1 MTLPSSSTLP
11 EPSPPAPD
19 PSGSRSR
26 GTGRGDRW
34 RSLAPFALLLVL
46 YAITVAVA
54 PGYLAGSQV
63 GSLLQLAAL
72 LGIVA
77 IGQTLVILVGGIDLS
92 VSAVITLTNLLS
104 AGALAGSDANLP
116 QALAIALGLGLLCGL
131 ANGIGVVLLKV
142 PDMVMTLATMTI
154 VTGVAYILT
163 GGAPKGASSP
173 GLTFLVQ
180 HRFAGFLTL
189 GVVLWL
195 VLGVLVVLA
204 LRYTVVGQDIYAT
217 GLNRRAAYASG
228 VRVGPMVVGLYA
240 VSGLCAGAVGLLLTG
255 YTGSSYFGSGDP
267 YQLASIAA
275 VVLGGTSIYGG
286 SGGYVGT
293 VAGAAI
299 TTLLLSLLQV
309 VGIPTAG
316 QNIAYGVVIIAM
328 LIVFSRG
335 RRSA

>member
-1 MTLPSSSTLP
+1 MTVPSSSTLP
-11 EPSPPAPD
+11 DPLPSSPD
-19 PSGSRSR
+19 PADGKARA
-26 GTGRGDRW
+26 TGRGDRW
-34 RSLAPFALLLVL
+34 RALVPFAVLVVL

-54 PGYLAGSQV
+54 PGYLAGSQI

-116 QALAIALGLGLLCGL
+116 KAIGIALGLGLLWGL
-131 ANGIGVVLLKV
+131 VNGIGVVLLKV
-142 PDMVMTLATMTI
+142 PDMVMTLATFTI

-173 GLTFLVQ
+173 ALMFLVQ

-189 GVVLWL
+189 GVVFW
-195 VLGVLVVLA
+195 VLLGALVVLG
-204 LRYTVVGQDIYAT
+204 LRYTVMGQDIYAT

-228 VRVGPMVVGLYA
+228 VRVGPMIVGLYT
-240 VSGLCAGAVGLLLTG
+240 VSGVCAGVVGLLLTG
-255 YTGSSYFGSGDP
+255 YTGSSYFGSGDA

-286 SGGYVGT
+286 SGGYIGT

-316 QNIAYGVVIIAM
+316 QNIAYGAVIIAM

-335 RRSA
+335 RRPD